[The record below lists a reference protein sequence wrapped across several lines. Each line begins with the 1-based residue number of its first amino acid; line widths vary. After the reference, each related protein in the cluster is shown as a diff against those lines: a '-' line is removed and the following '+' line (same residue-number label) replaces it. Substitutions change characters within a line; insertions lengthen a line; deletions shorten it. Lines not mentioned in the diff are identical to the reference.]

1 MERSAAYKWAGH
13 VVPGSWL
20 DREDHMAHAGEEEE
34 GAGVGVVERGAG
46 VRGGW
51 KRSTAER
58 WGRGWWR
65 KGADSLD
72 ACAGAGRRDLELL
85 SSRPRPRS
93 ASPTRLYNLS
103 ARRLGHEEFSP
114 RRRHGIR
121 RPQGYETITAQ
132 DLLTTTGNYNSFI
145 SARE

>member
-58 WGRGWWR
+58 WG
-65 KGADSLD
+65 
-72 ACAGAGRRDLELL
+72 AGVVAEGSGQPGRV
-85 SSRPRPRS
+85 
-93 ASPTRLYNLS
+93 
-103 ARRLGHEEFSP
+103 
-114 RRRHGIR
+114 RRRR
-121 RPQGYETITAQ
+121 AQGPGAAQLPAPPALSIT
-132 DLLTTTGNYNSFI
+132 NSAI
-145 SARE
+145 